1 MDISF
6 KNSVYRILLVF
17 SISSAGIVR
26 AETATIAIASNFGE
40 VARHLVDEF
49 ESISG
54 HDLTLVMGAS
64 GRFYAQISN
73 GAPFDAFLSADSDKP
88 AELIESGLALS
99 DSVFTYAIGR
109 LALWSNDETLVKD
122 NASALSISGSH
133 KIAYANPRLAPY
145 GKAALEV
152 IKALSLFNV
161 LEGKLVQGE
170 NIAQTYQFVFT
181 GNADLGFVALSQILQ
196 GGTLG
201 SGSAWVIPKS
211 LHSPI
216 RQNAVLLARARDN
229 LAANEFMRFLKM
241 PASRSIIRSYG
252 YETGDS

>member
-1 MDISF
+1 M
-6 KNSVYRILLVF
+6 
-17 SISSAGIVR
+17 
-26 AETATIAIASNFGE
+26 
-40 VARHLVDEF
+40 
-49 ESISG
+49 
-54 HDLTLVMGAS
+54 
-64 GRFYAQISN
+64 
-73 GAPFDAFLSADSDKP
+73 
-88 AELIESGLALS
+88 S

-109 LALWSNDETLVKD
+109 LALWSKDETLVQD
-122 NASALSISGSH
+122 NVSTLSMNGSH

-181 GNADLGFVALSQILQ
+181 RNADLGFVALSQILQ

-201 SGSAWVIPKS
+201 PGSAWVIPKS

>member
-1 MDISF
+1 MNISF
-6 KNSVYRILLVF
+6 GNFLCRTVLVF
-17 SISSAGIVR
+17 LISTAGIVR
-26 AETATIAIASNFGE
+26 AEMATIAIASNFGD
-40 VARHLVDEF
+40 VARHLVEEF
-49 ESISG
+49 ESTSD
-54 HDLTLVMGAS
+54 HNVTLVMGAS

-73 GAPFDAFLSADSDKP
+73 GAPFDAFLSADSEKP
-88 AELIESGLALS
+88 AELIETGLALS

-109 LALWSNDETLVKD
+109 LALWSRDETLIQD
-122 NASALSISGSH
+122 DATALSMDGSH

-152 IKALSLFNV
+152 IKALSLLNV

>member
-1 MDISF
+1 M
-6 KNSVYRILLVF
+6 
-17 SISSAGIVR
+17 
-26 AETATIAIASNFGE
+26 
-40 VARHLVDEF
+40 
-49 ESISG
+49 
-54 HDLTLVMGAS
+54 
-64 GRFYAQISN
+64 
-73 GAPFDAFLSADSDKP
+73 
-88 AELIESGLALS
+88 S

-109 LALWSNDETLVKD
+109 LALWSKDETLVQD
-122 NASALSISGSH
+122 NASALSMNGSQ

-152 IKALSLFNV
+152 IKALSLLNV

>member
-1 MDISF
+1 MNISF
-6 KNSVYRILLVF
+6 GNFLCRTVLVF
-17 SISSAGIVR
+17 LISTAGILR
-26 AETATIAIASNFGE
+26 AEMATIAIASNFGD
-40 VARHLVDEF
+40 VARHLVEEF
-49 ESISG
+49 ESTSD
-54 HDLTLVMGAS
+54 HNVTLVMGAS

-73 GAPFDAFLSADSDKP
+73 GAPFDAFLSADSEKP
-88 AELIESGLALS
+88 AELIETGLALS

-109 LALWSNDETLVKD
+109 LALWSRDETLIQD
-122 NASALSISGSH
+122 DATALSMDGSH

-181 GNADLGFVALSQILQ
+181 RNADLGFVALSQILQ

-201 SGSAWVIPKS
+201 PGSAWVIPKS